1 MAVKDREAA
10 CKKTCPSMTVK
21 YSTKEMIKHYQKYN
35 NWKLYTGSD
44 YSMSRDLSMFWY
56 RFMTSSYKYS

>member
-44 YSMSRDLSMFWY
+44 YSMSRDLSMF
-56 RFMTSSYKYS
+56 